1 MTTPTVVV
9 IDSGVDTD
17 HPDLA
22 DNIWTNPGEIAGNGI
37 DDDNNGYVDDIHGWD
52 FVEDDATPNDDN
64 GHGTHVAGTIAAV
77 RDNGIGVA
85 GVADNASIMALRFL
99 NASGSGF
106 TSAALAALEYA
117 IDNGAPISNNSW
129 GGGGFNTALS
139 SLIELYPVPGHVE
152 RIETPGAEMSTP
164 VVP

>member
-1 MTTPTVVV
+1 ME
-9 IDSGVDTD
+9 
-17 HPDLA
+17 
-22 DNIWTNPGEIAGNGI
+22 N
-37 DDDNNGYVDDIHGWD
+37 
-52 FVEDDATPNDDN
+52 DATPNDDN

-85 GVADNASIMALRFL
+85 GVADNARIMALRFL
-99 NASGSGF
+99 NADGNGY

-139 SLIELYPVPGHVE
+139 SLIASNADNHLFVAAAGNSGLCLLYTSPSP
-152 RIETPGAEMSTP
+152 RDNKASRMPSSA
-164 VVP
+164 